1 MVNFKD
7 QVLKTFTKYAQI
19 ESGSDFK
26 SKTTPSTQA
35 QVEFAKM
42 LKADLELLG
51 LKEIKLSSTCH
62 LTAKLPAN
70 IEGKYPV
77 IGFLAHM
84 DTYPEG
90 TIGRKV
96 QVCMHPD
103 YKGGDLIINKERGI
117 VLKPSVAPA
126 LSKCIGHDLIT
137 SAGDTL
143 LGADDKAGIAIIME
157 MLKYFVSNPE
167 IEHGDIKIAFTP
179 DEEIARG
186 PDNFDVPAFAADFAY
201 TLDGECGDGIAYENF
216 NAATLNIDIKGV
228 QAHPGQAKG
237 IMENPVRILADI
249 ISRWPEN
256 KLAET
261 TEGREGFLT
270 FTESKADFST
280 ASANVMVRS
289 FEEKEL
295 RAMIAEMEDILVDIR
310 KKYPGSKID
319 LKTTYTYKNMRP
331 VIEKDPRA
339 VKLAKEAF
347 EECGLC
353 VDGAPIRG
361 GTDGARLTYMGLITP
376 NLDAGYATPHGPFEW
391 ASLDQ
396 MSKIINALVCICQ
409 KAVKRE
415 P

>member
-1 MVNFKD
+1 MINFKK
-7 QVLKTFTKYAQI
+7 QVLETFTKYAQI

-26 SKTTPSTQA
+26 SQTTPSTQT
-35 QVEFAKM
+35 QVEFAKV
-42 LKADLELLG
+42 LKADLEKLG
-51 LKEIKLSSTCH
+51 LKDVKLAPTCH

-70 IEGKYPV
+70 VEGKYPV

-96 QVCMHPD
+96 KVCLHPN
-103 YKGGDLIINKERGI
+103 YKGGELVINKELGVI
-117 VLKPSVAPA
+117 LKPELSPA
-126 LSKCIGHDLIT
+126 LKKCVGDDLIT

-143 LGADDKAGIAIIME
+143 LGTDDKAGIAIIME
-157 MLKYFVSNPE
+157 MLKYLIAHPE
-167 IEHGDIKIAFTP
+167 IKHGDIRIAFTP

-186 PDNFDVPAFAADFAY
+186 PDNFDVPAFGADFAY

-216 NAATLNIDIKGV
+216 NAATVDIFVKGV
-228 QAHPGQAKG
+228 LAHPGQAKG

-249 ISRWPEN
+249 ISKWPAN

-261 TEGREGFLT
+261 TEGRQGFLT
-270 FTESKADFST
+270 FTESKADFATAT
-280 ASANVMVRS
+280 ASAMVRS
-289 FEEKEL
+289 FEETEL
-295 RAMIAEMEDILVDIR
+295 RAMIKELEDIVADIR
-310 KKYPGSKID
+310 KKYSGSQIEV
-319 LKTTYTYKNMRP
+319 KTTYTYKNMRP
-331 VIEKDPRA
+331 MIDKNPTA

-347 EECGLC
+347 KECGLDT
-353 VDGAPIRG
+353 DGAPIRG

-396 MSKIINALVCICQ
+396 MSKIVNALICLCE
-409 KAVKRE
+409 KVVK
-415 P
+415 

>member
-1 MVNFKD
+1 MINFKK
-7 QVLKTFTKYAQI
+7 QVLETFTKYAQI
-19 ESGSDFK
+19 ESGSDLK
-26 SKTTPSTQA
+26 STSTPSTQT
-35 QVEFAKM
+35 QVEFAKV
-42 LKADLELLG
+42 LKSDLEKLG
-51 LKEIKLSSTCH
+51 LADIKLADTCH

-70 IEGKYPV
+70 VEGKHPV

-84 DTYPEG
+84 DTYPDG

-96 QVCMHPD
+96 QVKLHPN
-103 YKGGDLIINKERGI
+103 YNGGELVINKELGVILRPE
-117 VLKPSVAPA
+117 LSPA
-126 LSKCIGHDLIT
+126 LKKCVGHDLIT

-157 MLKYFVSNPE
+157 MLKYLIAHPE
-167 IEHGDIKIAFTP
+167 IKHGDIRIAFTP

-186 PDNFDVPAFAADFAY
+186 PDNFDVPAFGADFAY
-201 TLDGECGDGIAYENF
+201 TLDGECGDGVVYENF
-216 NAATLNIDIKGV
+216 NAATVTLTIKGV

-261 TEGREGFLT
+261 TAGREGFLT
-270 FTESKADFST
+270 FTESKADFAT
-280 ASANVMVRS
+280 AEASIMVRS
-289 FEEKEL
+289 FEGSEL
-295 RAMIAEMEDILVDIR
+295 RAMVAELETIVEGIR
-310 KKYPGSKID
+310 KKYPGSEIL

-331 VIEKDPRA
+331 LIDKDPRS

-347 EECGLC
+347 KECGLEA
-353 VDGAPIRG
+353 DGAPIRG

-396 MSKIINALVCICQ
+396 MSKIINALICLCQ
-409 KAVKRE
+409 KAVK
-415 P
+415 

>member
-1 MVNFKD
+1 MTDFKN
-7 QVLKTFTKYAQI
+7 QVLETFTKYAQI

-26 SKTTPSTQA
+26 SKTTPSSQT
-35 QVEFAKM
+35 QVEFAKV
-42 LKADLELLG
+42 LKADLEKLG
-51 LKEIKLSSTCH
+51 LKEINLAPTCH

-70 IEGKYPV
+70 VKGKYPV

-96 QVCMHPD
+96 QVKLHPN
-103 YKGGDLIINKERGI
+103 YQGGELVINKELGVI
-117 VLKPSVAPA
+117 LKPELSPA
-126 LSKCIGHDLIT
+126 LKKCVGHDLIT

-143 LGADDKAGIAIIME
+143 LGADDKAGVAIIME
-157 MLKYFVSNPE
+157 MLKYLVAHPE
-167 IEHGDIKIAFTP
+167 VKHGDIKIAFTP

-186 PDNFDVPAFAADFAY
+186 PDNFDVPAFGADFAY

-216 NAATLNIDIKGV
+216 NAATLNLIIKGV

-237 IMENPVRILADI
+237 IMENPVRILGDI
-249 ISRWPEN
+249 ISKWRED

-270 FTESKADFST
+270 FTESKADFTSAT
-280 ASANVMVRS
+280 ASIMVRS
-289 FEEKEL
+289 FEEEDL
-295 RAMIAEMEDILVDIR
+295 RAMIAEFEAVLAEVR
-310 KKYPGSKID
+310 KKYPGSEIN
-319 LKTTYTYKNMRP
+319 LKTTFTYKNMRP
-331 VIEKDPRA
+331 VIDKDPRS

-347 EECGLC
+347 TECGLAA
-353 VDGAPIRG
+353 DGAPIRG

-396 MSKIINALVCICQ
+396 MSKIINALICLCQ
-409 KAVKRE
+409 KAVK
-415 P
+415 